1 MNQQLMRMSQEL
13 GIPLIATNDVHYTYD
28 TDAESHDIL
37 LCVQTGKKL
46 QDEDRM
52 RYEGGS
58 IM

>member
-28 TDAESHDIL
+28 TDAESHDIFS
-37 LCVQTGKKL
+37 VSRPEKNF
-46 QDEDRM
+46 RM
-52 RYEGGS
+52 RIECATRGGS